1 LIKTCAVPS
10 TPPAVA
16 VSYVLQ
22 PSVVAKNKVHLSKA
36 EPVTPANVHPP
47 AATSK
52 F

>member
-1 LIKTCAVPS
+1 
-10 TPPAVA
+10 VA
-16 VSYVLQ
+16 VSYVTQ
-22 PSVVAKNKVHLSKA
+22 PAEVAKNVVHLSKA